1 MVEGCEKGAIC
12 EGELLRLGC
21 GWRPV
26 KGDEEVVS
34 CVEAE
39 TPLLARGDED
49 GGDGSVVV
57 RLKEEKAKGKQKHW
71 AASFGL
77 FLAEGKGRS
86 IEMAKRGEDRGSV
99 GCS

>member
-49 GGDGSVVV
+49 GGGWFC
-57 RLKEEKAKGKQKHW
+57 RGKAKGGKSERETKALGSRFW
-71 AASFGL
+71 FVFG
-77 FLAEGKGRS
+77 
-86 IEMAKRGEDRGSV
+86 IGEREKY
-99 GCS
+99 